1 MNKLTVFTSIFGLLG
16 AASLAVST
24 PAEAA
29 ILNGDFENSLTN
41 WTTVG
46 DVNVQTTGGNSQALL
61 TTAATSDGD
70 NLNVSGKEPNYVG
83 FDGGLEEYLGLSLG
97 SLDPD
102 ANNFIAAIEGSAI
115 QQTFTAQAGD
125 SLTLDWNFLTD
136 DTQDYA
142 FIALAKSNQLS
153 TLSYNN
159 LTTLSN
165 SNGLIASNNGFQSE
179 TGVRQYSYTFASA
192 GTYILSLGVVDVTD
206 VASSSGLL
214 VDNVKLTPKNTDG
227 QKVPEPNF
235 ILGLVLLG
243 AFGLSSRQKKIN
255 SL

>member
-1 MNKLTVFTSIFGLLG
+1 MNKLTVLTSIFGLLG
-16 AASLAVST
+16 AASLAVSN

-29 ILNGDFENSLTN
+29 ILNGDFENGLTN
-41 WTTVG
+41 WTTAG
-46 DVNVQTTGGNSQALL
+46 DVDLQTTGGNSQALL
-61 TTAATSDGD
+61 TTSAISDVD
-70 NLNVSGKEPNYVG
+70 NLNVSGNDPNYVG
-83 FDGGLEEYLGLSLG
+83 FDGGLEESLGLSFG
-97 SLDPD
+97 GLDPD

-115 QQTFTAQAGD
+115 QQTFAAQAGD

-165 SNGLIASNNGFQSE
+165 SDGLIASNSGFASE

-192 GTYILSLGVVDVTD
+192 GTYTLSLGVVDVTD

-214 VDNVKLTPKNTDG
+214 VDNVKLTPKKTDG
-227 QKVPEPNF
+227 QKVPEPNL
-235 ILGLVLLG
+235 IAGLVLLG
-243 AFGLSSRQKKIN
+243 AFGLRSRLKQK
-255 SL
+255 

>member
-16 AASLAVST
+16 AASLAVSN

-29 ILNGDFENSLTN
+29 ILNGDFENGLN
-41 WTTVG
+41 DWTTVG
-46 DVNVQTTGGNSQALL
+46 DVNVQTTGDNSQALL
-61 TTAATSDGD
+61 TTAATFEGD
-70 NLNVSGKEPNYVG
+70 NLNASGNDPNYVG
-83 FDGGLEEYLGLSLG
+83 FNGGLEDSLGLSIG

-165 SNGLIASNNGFQSE
+165 ANGLIASNNGFQSE
-179 TGVRQYSYTFASA
+179 TGVQQYSYTFASA
-192 GTYILSLGVVDVTD
+192 GTYTLSLGVVDVTD
-206 VASSSGLL
+206 VTSSSGLL

-235 ILGLVLLG
+235 IVGLVLLG
-243 AFGLSSRQKKIN
+243 AFGLRSRLKQK
-255 SL
+255 

>member
-16 AASLAVST
+16 AASLAISN

-29 ILNGDFENSLTN
+29 ILNGDFENGLNN
-41 WTTVG
+41 WITVG
-46 DVNVQTTGGNSQALL
+46 DVDVETTGVNSQALL
-61 TTAATSDGD
+61 TTSAISDVD
-70 NLNVSGKEPNYVG
+70 NLNVSGNDPNYVG
-83 FDGGLEEYLGLSLG
+83 FDDGLEESLGLSLG

-102 ANNFIAAIEGSAI
+102 NFVAAIEGSAI
-115 QQTFTAQAGD
+115 QQTFAVQAGD

-153 TLSYNN
+153 MLSYSN

-165 SNGLIASNNGFQSE
+165 ANGLVASNSGFQSE

-192 GTYILSLGVVDVTD
+192 GTYTLSLGVVDVTD

-214 VDNVKLTPKNTDG
+214 VDNVKLTPKNPDRQT
-227 QKVPEPNF
+227 VPEPNF
-235 ILGLVLLG
+235 IVGLMLLG
-243 AFGLSSRQKKIN
+243 AFGLKSRLKQK
-255 SL
+255 